1 MPSEIDREI
10 ARADAVLNRSR
21 ERYTTLSTRARK
33 RREGEILRRVGRI
46 AAADGVILVGAMVIG
61 FFVPLGMFGALL
73 VMALL
78 IAATL
83 FFGLMPTRAE
93 VAPEKFDAAPLAAL
107 PLRTEEWLD
116 RQRPALP
123 GTAMPL
129 LDSIGV
135 KLDALAEQLRTLN
148 EGEPAAAEV
157 RKLVG
162 EQLPELVKGYQRVP
176 ANLRGVDRFGQ
187 SPDKQLVD
195 GLALIDD
202 EIAQMS
208 AQLAQGDLDALATR
222 GRYLQVKY
230 RGDEATQP
238 SPLL

>member
-21 ERYTTLSTRARK
+21 ERYTTLSARAK
-33 RREGEILRRVGRI
+33 RRREAEILKRVGRI
-46 AAADGVILVGAMVIG
+46 AAAAGVILVAAMVIG
-61 FFVPLGMFGALL
+61 WFVPLGMGGALI

-78 IAATL
+78 IATTL
-83 FFGLMPTRAE
+83 FFGMMPGSAQVT
-93 VAPEKFDAAPLAAL
+93 PEKFGEAPLARL
-107 PLRTEEWLD
+107 PLQTEEWLD
-116 RQRPALP
+116 RQRPMLP

-129 LDSIGV
+129 IDSIGV
-135 KLDALAEQLRTLN
+135 KLETLAGQLRTLN
-148 EGEPAAAEV
+148 DGEPAAAEV

-176 ANLRGVDRFGQ
+176 ENLRGQDRFGQ
-187 SPDKQLVD
+187 SPDRQLVE
-195 GLALIDD
+195 GLALIDQ

-230 RGDEATQP
+230 RGDDMAQ
-238 SPLL
+238 

>member
-21 ERYTTLSTRARK
+21 ERYTTLNARSKK

-46 AAADGVILVGAMVIG
+46 AAAGGVIVVAAMIVGW
-61 FFVPLGMFGALL
+61 FVPLGMGGALV

-83 FFGLMPTRAE
+83 FFGMMPGSAE
-93 VAPEKFDAAPLAAL
+93 VTPEKFGDTPLAAL

-116 RQRPALP
+116 RQRPTLP
-123 GTAMPL
+123 GSAMPL
-129 LDSIGV
+129 IDSIGV
-135 KLDALAEQLRTLN
+135 KLDLLAGQLRTLN
-148 EGEPAAAEV
+148 DGEPAAAEV

-162 EQLPELVKGYQRVP
+162 EQLPELIKGYQRVP
-176 ANLRGVDRFGQ
+176 DNLRGVDRFGQ

-195 GLALIDD
+195 GLALIDQ

-230 RGDEATQP
+230 RGDEVAE
-238 SPLL
+238 

>member
-21 ERYTTLSTRARK
+21 ERYTTLSARAKK
-33 RREGEILRRVGRI
+33 RRDAEILTRIGRI
-46 AAADGVILVGAMVIG
+46 AGAAGVILIGAMILG
-61 FFVPLGMFGALL
+61 WFIPLGMGGALI

-78 IAATL
+78 IVATL
-83 FFGLMPTRAE
+83 FFGLAPGSRE
-93 VAPEKFDAAPLAAL
+93 VAPEKFGEAPLATL

-116 RQRPALP
+116 RQRPSLP
-123 GTAMPL
+123 GAAMPL
-129 LDSIGV
+129 LDSIGM
-135 KLDALAEQLRTLN
+135 KLDVLAGQLKTLH

-176 ANLRGVDRFGQ
+176 ANLRGQDRFGQ

-195 GLALIDD
+195 GLSLIDQ
-202 EIAQMS
+202 EISDMS
-208 AQLAQGDLDALATR
+208 SQLAQGDLDALATR

-230 RGDEATQP
+230 RGDDEV
-238 SPLL
+238 SG

>member
-10 ARADAVLNRSR
+10 ARADEVLNRSR
-21 ERYTTLSTRARK
+21 ERYTTLNARAKK
-33 RREGEILRRVGRI
+33 RRDAEILTRIGRI
-46 AAADGVILVGAMVIG
+46 AGAAGAIVVGAMILG
-61 FFVPLGMFGALL
+61 WFIPLGMGGALV

-83 FFGLMPTRAE
+83 FFGLMPASKE
-93 VAPEKFDAAPLAAL
+93 VAPEKFGEAPLASL

-116 RQRPALP
+116 RQRPTLP
-123 GTAMPL
+123 GAAMPL
-129 LDSIGV
+129 LDSIGM
-135 KLDALAEQLRTLN
+135 KLDVLAGQLRTLN

-176 ANLRGVDRFGQ
+176 ANLRGQDRFGQ

-195 GLALIDD
+195 GLGLIDQ

-230 RGDEATQP
+230 RGDDEVNG
-238 SPLL
+238 

>member
-1 MPSEIDREI
+1 MPTEIDRQI
-10 ARADAVLNRSR
+10 DRASEVLNRSR
-21 ERYTTLSTRARK
+21 ERYTTLNARAKK
-33 RREGEILRRVGRI
+33 RREAEIVKRVGRI
-46 AAADGVILVGAMVIG
+46 AGAAGLIVVVAMVLGWFI
-61 FFVPLGMFGALL
+61 PLGMGGAMI

-83 FFGLMPTRAE
+83 FFGLMPASAE
-93 VAPEKFDAAPLAAL
+93 VAPEKFGEAPLATL
-107 PLRTEEWLD
+107 PLQTEEWLD
-116 RQRPALP
+116 RQRQTLP

-135 KLDALAEQLRTLN
+135 KLEALAGQLRTLN

-176 ANLRGVDRFGQ
+176 GQLRTVDRYGQ
-187 SPDKQLVD
+187 SPDRQLVE
-195 GLALIDD
+195 GLSLIDQ

-230 RGDEATQP
+230 RGDDEV
-238 SPLL
+238 SG

>member
-10 ARADAVLNRSR
+10 ARADEVLNRSR
-21 ERYTTLSTRARK
+21 ERYTTLNARAKK
-33 RREGEILRRVGRI
+33 RRDAEILTRVGRI
-46 AAADGVILVGAMVIG
+46 AGAVGAILIAAMVLGWFI
-61 FFVPLGMFGALL
+61 PLGMGGALI

-83 FFGLMPTRAE
+83 FFGMMPASQE
-93 VAPEKFDAAPLAAL
+93 VAPEKFGEAPLATL

-116 RQRPALP
+116 RQRASLP
-123 GTAMPL
+123 GAAMGT
-129 LDSIGV
+129 LDSIGL
-135 KLDALAEQLRTLN
+135 KLETLAKQLRTLD

-176 ANLRGVDRFGQ
+176 DQLRTVDRYGQ
-187 SPDKQLVD
+187 SPDRQLVE
-195 GLALIDD
+195 GLSLIDQ

-230 RGDEATQP
+230 RGDDEVSGA
-238 SPLL
+238 

>member
-1 MPSEIDREI
+1 MSEIDREI

-21 ERYTTLSTRARK
+21 ERYTSLNARAKK
-33 RREGEILRRVGRI
+33 RREGEILKRVGRI
-46 AAADGVILVGAMVIG
+46 AAADGIIIVLAMVVG

-83 FFGLMPTRAE
+83 FFGFLPASAE
-93 VAPEKFDAAPLAAL
+93 VAPEKFGEAPLASL

-116 RQRPALP
+116 RQRPTLP

-129 LDSIGV
+129 VDSIGT
-135 KLDALAEQLRTLN
+135 KLDVLAGQLRTLN
-148 EGEPAAAEV
+148 DGEPAAAEV

-162 EQLPELVKGYQRVP
+162 EQLPELIKGYQRVP
-176 ANLRGVDRFGQ
+176 DNLRGQERYGQ
-187 SPDKQLVD
+187 SPDRQLVE
-195 GLALIDD
+195 GLALIDQ

-230 RGDEATQP
+230 RGDDEVAG
-238 SPLL
+238 

>member
-1 MPSEIDREI
+1 VPTEIDREI

-33 RREGEILRRVGRI
+33 RREVEIWGRVGRI
-46 AAADGVILVGAMVIG
+46 AAAAGVILVAAMVLGWFI
-61 FFVPLGMFGALL
+61 PLGMTGALI

-83 FFGLMPTRAE
+83 FFGMAPGSAE
-93 VAPEKFDAAPLAAL
+93 LRPEKFGEAPLASM

-116 RQRPALP
+116 QQRPSLP
-123 GTAMPL
+123 GVAMPL
-129 LDSIGV
+129 VDAIGV
-135 KLDALAEQLRTLN
+135 KLEVLAGQLKTLN

-176 ANLRGVDRFGQ
+176 EQLRTQERFGQ

-195 GLALIDD
+195 GLALIDQ
-202 EIAQMS
+202 EIALMS
-208 AQLAQGDLDALATR
+208 SQLAQGDLDALATR

-230 RGDEATQP
+230 RGDDEVMG
-238 SPLL
+238 S

>member
-21 ERYTTLSTRARK
+21 ERYTTLSARAK
-33 RREGEILRRVGRI
+33 RRREAEILKRVGRI
-46 AAADGVILVGAMVIG
+46 AAAAGLIVVAAMVIG
-61 FFVPLGMFGALL
+61 WFVPLGMGGALI

-78 IAATL
+78 IATTL
-83 FFGLMPTRAE
+83 FFGMMPGSAE
-93 VAPEKFDAAPLAAL
+93 VTPEKFGEAPLARL
-107 PLRTEEWLD
+107 PLQTEEWLD
-116 RQRPALP
+116 RQRPMLP

-129 LDSIGV
+129 IDSIGV
-135 KLDALAEQLRTLN
+135 KLETLAGQLKTLN
-148 EGEPAAAEV
+148 EAEPAAGEV

-176 ANLRGVDRFGQ
+176 ENLRGQDRFGQ
-187 SPDKQLVD
+187 SPDRQLVD
-195 GLALIDD
+195 GLALIDQ

-230 RGDEATQP
+230 RGDDVAQ
-238 SPLL
+238 

>member
-1 MPSEIDREI
+1 MPTEIDRQI
-10 ARADAVLNRSR
+10 DRASEVLNRSR
-21 ERYTTLSTRARK
+21 ERYTSLNARARK
-33 RREGEILRRVGRI
+33 RREGEIVRRVGRI
-46 AAADGVILVGAMVIG
+46 AAADGLIIVAAMVIG

-83 FFGLMPTRAE
+83 FFGIMPGSATVE
-93 VAPEKFDAAPLAAL
+93 PEKFGEAPLGTL

-116 RQRPALP
+116 RQRPTLP
-123 GTAMPL
+123 GAAMPL
-129 LDSIGV
+129 VDSIGV
-135 KLDALAEQLRTLN
+135 KLDVLASQLKSLN

-162 EQLPELVKGYQRVP
+162 EQLPELIKGYQRVP
-176 ANLRGVDRFGQ
+176 DNLRSVDRFGQ
-187 SPDKQLVD
+187 SPDRQLVD
-195 GLALIDD
+195 GLALIDQ

-230 RGDEATQP
+230 RGDDTVTGE
-238 SPLL
+238 

>member
-21 ERYTTLSTRARK
+21 ERYATLNARAKK
-33 RREGEILRRVGRI
+33 RREAEILKRVGRI
-46 AAADGVILVGAMVIG
+46 AASAGVIVIAAMVLGWFI
-61 FFVPLGMFGALL
+61 PLGMGGALI

-83 FFGLMPTRAE
+83 FFGLMPATAE
-93 VAPEKFDAAPLAAL
+93 VAPEKFGEAPLATL

-116 RQRPALP
+116 RQRPTLP
-123 GTAMPL
+123 GAAMPL
-129 LDSIGV
+129 LDSIGM
-135 KLDALAEQLRTLN
+135 KLDVLAGQLKTLD
-148 EGEPAAAEV
+148 EREPAAAEV

-176 ANLRGVDRFGQ
+176 ANLRGQDRFGQ
-187 SPDKQLVD
+187 SPDRQLVD
-195 GLALIDD
+195 GLSLIDQ
-202 EIAQMS
+202 EISQMS

-230 RGDEATQP
+230 RGDDEVTG
-238 SPLL
+238 